1 MNQLDTATRVQIVS
15 ALVEGNSIRSVSRMV
30 DVSRNT
36 INKLLLELGAACS
49 EYMNK
54 YLVNLTCERV
64 QCDEIWSFIGAKAKN
79 VTPAPCG

>member
-1 MNQLDTATRVQIVS
+1 
-15 ALVEGNSIRSVSRMV
+15 MV

-54 YLVNLTCERV
+54 HLVNLTCQRI
-64 QCDEIWSFIGAKAKN
+64 QCDEIW
-79 VTPAPCG
+79 